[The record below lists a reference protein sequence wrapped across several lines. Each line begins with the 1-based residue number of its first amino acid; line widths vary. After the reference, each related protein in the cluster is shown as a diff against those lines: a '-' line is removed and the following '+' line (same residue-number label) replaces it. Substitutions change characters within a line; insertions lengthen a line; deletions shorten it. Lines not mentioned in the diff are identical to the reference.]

1 VSHSAR
7 TASSASPRLEVDGGR
22 LWAGGL
28 AAALVAVLA
37 VVVGYL
43 VIDAILKITLVKPIK
58 VGDLDVSTLGSYIG
72 WAAVAALLATALIHL
87 LALTT
92 PRPRAFFGWIVTLA
106 TAAAAA
112 WPFTQDV
119 ALDSKIASA
128 VLVVVVGIVIGSLV
142 MATAARTIRIADPV
156 QPTTVLPPQ

>member
-1 VSHSAR
+1 V
-7 TASSASPRLEVDGGR
+7 VDGGR

-28 AAALVAVLA
+28 AAAVVAVLA

-43 VIDAILKITLVKPIK
+43 VIDSILKIKLVAPVK
-58 VGDLDVSTLGSYIG
+58 VGDLDVGLLGSYIG
-72 WAAVAALLATALIHL
+72 WSAVAALAATALIHL

-112 WPFTQDV
+112 WPFTKDV
-119 ALDSKIASA
+119 SLDSKIASA
-128 VLVVVVGIVIGSLV
+128 ALVGGVGIVIGSLV
-142 MATAARTIRIADPV
+142 MATASRTISLADPV
-156 QPTTVLPPQ
+156 PGGTVLPPR

>member
-1 VSHSAR
+1 VSHSAP
-7 TASSASPRLEVDGGR
+7 TGSSSSARLEVDGGR

-43 VIDAILKITLVKPIK
+43 VIDSILKINLVKPVKI
-58 VGDLDVSTLGSYIG
+58 GDLDVGTLGAYIG
-72 WAAVAALLATALIHL
+72 WAAVATLLATALIHL

-92 PRPRAFFGWIVTLA
+92 PRPRAFFGWIITLA

-112 WPFTQDV
+112 WPFSQDV
-119 ALDSKIASA
+119 DLDSKIASSA
-128 VLVVVVGIVIGSLV
+128 LVVVVGIVIGSLV
-142 MATAARTIRIADPV
+142 LATAARTIRIADGL
-156 QPTTVLPPQ
+156 TRATVLPPE